1 MHRPIII
8 GSRGSDLALWQ
19 AKYVQAKLADLG
31 YDSTITI
38 IETQGDRVQDLS
50 FDKLE
55 GKGFFTKEIEEQ
67 LLSSKIDIAV
77 HSHKDLET
85 TQPKG
90 LVIAAIP
97 KRESPVDVLL
107 IAKKSYSPLM
117 VHGVKENGI
126 IGTSSARRKNQ
137 IRAFRPD
144 VVLKDLRGNVPT
156 RINKLRS
163 GAYDAIML
171 AKAGL
176 NRLEIDLK
184 EFVVFDLEPTEF
196 IPAPAQ
202 GALALQIRD
211 EEAELKVIL
220 EKLTDEETW
229 IITEIERK
237 VLNLFD
243 GGCQLPLG
251 VFVNFDGEQYNLWAS
266 MAKDWNNMPRRI
278 QVSGDFKTLAIKAVE
293 SLKSKLNIT
302 VYLSHNLPANH
313 FLIRYC
319 SANGMRLIAESQ
331 ITARVKSVQFPK
343 TTWVFFTSSNSV
355 QAYFDNGGSLD
366 RKFGA
371 MGAQTAQTAKLHVTC
386 EFIGDGMPE
395 VVAESFQ
402 STLGSDLVCFP
413 MSNKS
418 KRSIQKSLPS
428 KQVFDVVAY
437 ETIEE
442 PKQVEN
448 SDYYLFTSPSN
459 VDSFFKINQLPKD
472 ARIIAIGPS
481 TQRRLAELNIQS
493 TSSHA
498 ASFMSMID
506 GILC

>member
-1 MHRPIII
+1 MHQPIII

-19 AKYVQAKLADLG
+19 AKYVQAKLTDLG
-31 YDSTITI
+31 HKSTITI

-67 LLSSKIDIAV
+67 LLSNKIDIAV

-97 KRESPVDVLL
+97 KRESPTDVLL
-107 IAKKSYSPLM
+107 IAKESYSSLM
-117 VHGVKENGI
+117 PHGVKEMGI

-137 IRAFRPD
+137 IKAFRPD

-176 NRLEIDLK
+176 NRLEVDLK

-211 EEAELKVIL
+211 EEAELKSIL
-220 EKLTDEETW
+220 EKLTDNETW
-229 IITEIERK
+229 TVTEIERK
-237 VLNLFD
+237 VLNLFN

-251 VFVNFDGEQYNLWAS
+251 VFVKYDGEQYNLWAS
-266 MAKDWNNMPRRI
+266 MASDWRNMPRRI
-278 QVSGDFKTLAIKAVE
+278 QLSGDSKSLAVTAVE
-293 SLKSKLNIT
+293 VLKKELNNI
-302 VYLSHNLPANH
+302 VYLSHDLPENH
-313 FLIRYC
+313 FLRRYS
-319 SANGMRLIAESQ
+319 SANGIRLIAKSQ
-331 ITARVKSVQFPK
+331 ISSRVKSVQFPK

-355 QAYFDNGGSLD
+355 QAYFDNGGSVD
-366 RKFGA
+366 CKFGA
-371 MGAQTAQTAKLHVTC
+371 MGAQTAQTAKLHVSC
-386 EFIGDGMPE
+386 EFVGDGTPDD
-395 VVAESFQ
+395 VAESFK
-402 STLGSDLVCFP
+402 SILGADSVCFP
-413 MSNKS
+413 LSNKS

-428 KQVFDVVAY
+428 SQVIDVVAY
-437 ETIEE
+437 ETLEE
-442 PKQVEN
+442 SKQVEDSN
-448 SDYYLFTSPSN
+448 YYLFTSPSN
-459 VDSFFKINQLPKD
+459 VDSFFKINQLPTD
-472 ARIIAIGPS
+472 AKVISIGPS
-481 TQRRLAELNIQS
+481 TQKRLAELNIKS